1 MLKKERISIGWAEA
15 DITPA
20 VKCELYGQY
29 YQRVSKGVHSRLGA
43 TVLAMK
49 SESGEQAIM
58 ISVDL
63 ANFQLEF
70 LNALREKVK
79 RLVPAIVPEKII
91 MSATHTHSALSVSLG
106 MINWLTPEPGTIK
119 TKVYRE

>member
-1 MLKKERISIGWAEA
+1 MKKERIKIGWAEA

-20 VKCELYGQY
+20 GKCELYGQY

-43 TVLAMK
+43 TVLAMQ

-63 ANFQLEF
+63 IAVLPN
-70 LNALREKVK
+70 RTT
-79 RLVPAIVPEKII
+79 PAHDA
-91 MSATHTHSALSVSLG
+91 SHSVAGGPSSVVGSSSIELAKLS
-106 MINWLTPEPGTIK
+106 K
-119 TKVYRE
+119 A